1 MAQINR
7 LLDKE
12 CREDLY
18 RVLIG
23 NKADLTHKRRML
35 ATEGTTIALENGM
48 HRYLE
53 FAAIQRR
60 QVKSAMTEVINT
72 AYQSKR

>member
-12 CREDLY
+12 CREDTY

-48 HRYLE
+48 HRYFE
-53 FAAIQRR
+53 FAA
-60 QVKSAMTEVINT
+60 T
-72 AYQSKR
+72 